1 MYRAV
6 GVLAAER
13 GIDPDD
19 AAALGRLVAGL
30 DFELAR
36 DGERLLVGGRDLS
49 AAIRRPDAGELA
61 SRISTHPAVRQR
73 LVALQ
78 RALGAGGGVV
88 MEGRDIGTVVFPDAP
103 VKLYLTADPTA
114 RAARR
119 AAELRARAETVDE
132 AALARELAERDRR
145 DAARALA
152 APAGRRRHRPRHPR
166 AHARRGGGPHGAP
179 GARARA
185 GVRSKPGAALLRPAR
200 GPGASEQRS
209 ARSARAADGP
219 PEELTARNVRFS
231 RLNTPREGSM

>member
-1 MYRAV
+1 MVAVDGPAGAGKSSASRALAHRLGFGYVDTGAMYRAV

-78 RALGAGGGVV
+78 RELGAGGGVGGGVV

-119 AAELRARAETVDE
+119 AAELRARAERVDE

-145 DAARALA
+145 DAARAHS
-152 APAGRRRHRPRHPR
+152 P
-166 AHARRGGGPHGAP
+166 
-179 GARARA
+179 
-185 GVRSKPGAALLRPAR
+185 LRPA
-200 GPGASEQRS
+200 
-209 ARSARAADGP
+209 ADAIVLDTTALTL
-219 PEELTARNVRFS
+219 EEVVDRMERLVRE
-231 RLNTPREGSM
+231 REG

>member
-1 MYRAV
+1 MIAVDGPAGAGKSSASRALARRLGFGYVDTGAMYRAV

-13 GIDPDD
+13 GIDADD

-49 AAIRRPDAGELA
+49 AAIRRPEAGELA
-61 SRISTHPAVRQR
+61 SRVSTQPVVRQR

-78 RALGAGGGVV
+78 RALGAAGGVV

-103 VKLYLTADPTA
+103 VKLYLTADPAA

-145 DAARALA
+145 DA
-152 APAGRRRHRPRHPR
+152 GRVHSP
-166 AHARRGGGPHGAP
+166 
-179 GARARA
+179 
-185 GVRSKPGAALLRPAR
+185 LRPAADAVVLDTTALSLEDVVEVMERIVRER
-200 GPGASEQRS
+200 GAP
-209 ARSARAADGP
+209 
-219 PEELTARNVRFS
+219 T
-231 RLNTPREGSM
+231 